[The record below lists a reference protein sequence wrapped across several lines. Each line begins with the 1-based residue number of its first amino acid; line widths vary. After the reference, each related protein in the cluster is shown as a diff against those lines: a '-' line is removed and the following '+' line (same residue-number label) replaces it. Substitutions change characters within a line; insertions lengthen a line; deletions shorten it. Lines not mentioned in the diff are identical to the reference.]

1 MENLV
6 TTGMSLPVFAM
17 VLAAA
22 CMHAG
27 WNAAA
32 KLNLEP
38 ILTMALISASAGLF
52 ALPALVWFGW
62 PVAAAWP
69 WLAGSIVLHLGYY
82 VALAEAYR
90 HADMG
95 QVYPIARGSAPLLTA
110 LASLAV
116 LREPV
121 APLAAAGIVVL
132 CAGVALIALAKGGAR
147 PLGRTGLGLALLT
160 GILISGYTLVD
171 GLGARAAGDP
181 HAYAAALFVI
191 DAVPLPLYVLWTRG
205 RGVLG
210 LARGLAWPGLGGGL
224 LALGSYWIAI
234 WAMTVAPI
242 ALVAATRETSVLF
255 ATLIAVVLLKEPLVA
270 ARAVAAVIIVAG
282 IATMRLA

>member
-1 MENLV
+1 M
-6 TTGMSLPVFAM
+6 TTAALHGMSLPVFGA

-32 KLNLEP
+32 KLRLEP

-52 ALPALVWFGW
+52 ALPVLLWFGV
-62 PVAAAWP
+62 PAAPSWP
-69 WLAGSIVLHLGYY
+69 WLAGSVVLHLAYY

-110 LASLAV
+110 LASLAI
-116 LREPV
+116 LRETVP
-121 APLAAAGIVVL
+121 PAALLGIGIL
-132 CAGVALIALAKGGAR
+132 CAGVTLMAFARGGGS
-147 PLGRTGLGLALLT
+147 PIGRTGLGFALLT
-160 GILISGYTLVD
+160 GALICGYTLVD

-191 DAVPLPLYVLWTRG
+191 DGAPLPLFVLWSRG
-205 RGVLG
+205 TGVLAR
-210 LARGLAWPGLGGGL
+210 ARGLALPGLGGGL

-255 ATLIAVVLLKEPLVA
+255 ATLIAVILLKEPLVA
-270 ARAVAAVIIVAG
+270 ARALAAVIIVAG
-282 IATMRLA
+282 IATMRLV

>member
-1 MENLV
+1 MNA
-6 TTGMSLPVFAM
+6 TGMSLPVFAA

-32 KLNLEP
+32 KLRLEP

-52 ALPALVWFGW
+52 ALPALIWFDV
-62 PVAAAWP
+62 PVAASWP

-95 QVYPIARGSAPLLTA
+95 QVYPIARGGAPLLTG
-110 LASLAV
+110 LASLLV
-116 LREPV
+116 LHEAV
-121 APLAAAGIVVL
+121 APLAVLGIAIL
-132 CAGVALIALAKGGAR
+132 CAGVTLMAFAKGGKK
-147 PLGRTGLGLALLT
+147 PLSRAGLGFSALTALL
-160 GILISGYTLVD
+160 ICGYTLVD

-181 HAYAAALFVI
+181 HAYAAALFVV
-191 DAVPLPLYVLWTRG
+191 DAVPLPLFVLWTRG
-205 RGVLG
+205 TGVLR
-210 LARGLAWPGLGGGL
+210 LARGLALPGLGGGL

-255 ATLIAVVLLKEPLVA
+255 ATLIAVVFLKEPLVA
-270 ARAVAAVIIVAG
+270 TRAVAALIIVAG
-282 IATMRLA
+282 ITTLRLG